1 MSSLPI
7 TGVFNDGYVAEL
19 YEQYRRDPASV
30 DESWRQF
37 FRFAESLADGEAPAR
52 RDGAFLRKVA
62 GAATLLAAIREYG
75 HFAAQL
81 DPLGSSPP
89 GAAELTPAFHGIT
102 EEDLQDVPAAPLVA
116 AAGAR
121 TGARGDP
128 AAGGRRVPAQ
138 GGRVTEGG
146 QVPGEGRTDS
156 GQRSERGTAAD
167 VVARLRELY
176 CGTIGYEF
184 EHLGDEV
191 EREWFRRTIESGSA
205 SEPLTPEEKRAILNR
220 LTHVDGLERFLG
232 LAFVNAK
239 RFSIEGVDS
248 LVPMLDEAIARAA
261 GGGTRHVIVGM
272 AHRGRLNVLTH
283 ILGKPYGALFQEF
296 AGLHHETNAESET
309 GDVKYHLGYRTRR
322 DVPGAGTVDVQLV
335 PNPSHLEF
343 VNPVLMGVA
352 RALQRVDGS
361 KAARDENVVLPICVH
376 GDAAFPGEGVVAETL
391 NLAQLRGYRVGG
403 TLQIIANN
411 QVGFTTDPADGRST
425 HYASDLA
432 KGFEIP
438 VVHVNADDLEAC
450 VRVIRLAIA
459 YRQRFKKDFVI
470 DLVGYRRHGHN
481 ETDQPSFT
489 QPKLYDVIKAHPTS
503 REVWAARL
511 VREQLVT
518 EDDVAALD
526 KTVADR
532 LTKVHE
538 EALKEGPDERDE
550 AGTEAAPTPAAETAV
565 RSEQLAALNEQLLAW
580 PQGFKLHPTLQ
591 RTLPRRR
598 EALTAGGIDW
608 GHAEALAF
616 ASLLVEGVNVRLTG
630 QDAERGTFSHRQA
643 VLHDAATGATYTPLG
658 ALPQATG
665 TFEIYNSPL
674 SETAAMG
681 FEYGFSVAAPKDLV
695 LWEAQFGDFA
705 NVAQPIVDQ
714 FIAADRAKWGQD
726 SGIVLLLPH
735 GYEGQGPEHS
745 SARLERFLQLSAEG
759 NMTVAYPSTPAQY
772 FHILRRHMK
781 CPERRPLI
789 LMQPKSL
796 LRLPDAAS
804 RLEDL
809 AAGTFQPVIDDP
821 AAGSIGREAVRRLV
835 FCTGKIYYD
844 LAGAR
849 AQTTKGGGRRAEGG
863 GKAAPRSSANTGVAV
878 VRVEQLYPWPHEQ
891 VVAALDRYPAVD
903 EVVWAQEEPKN
914 MGAWSYVALRL
925 LASAGKELGV
935 RYIGRPERA
944 SPAEGYKTTHDV
956 EQARIVQEVLAP
968 ATTGDAK
975 RISAV

>member
-1 MSSLPI
+1 MTGLPI
-7 TGVFNDGYVAEL
+7 TGVFNDGYVAQQ
-19 YEQYRRDPASV
+19 YEQFRRDPTSV

-37 FRFAESLADGEAPAR
+37 FRFAESLGGGAAAP

-81 DPLGSSPP
+81 DPLGSPPP
-89 GAAELTPAFHGIT
+89 GAAELTPAFHGIS
-102 EEDLQDVPAAPLVA
+102 EADLQDVPASALA
-116 AAGAR
+116 AAGVRAEASH
-121 TGARGDP
+121 GGE
-128 AAGGRRVPAQ
+128 AA
-138 GGRVTEGG
+138 
-146 QVPGEGRTDS
+146 
-156 GQRSERGTAAD
+156 GTAAD

-184 EHLGDEV
+184 EHLGDEA
-191 EREWFRRTIESGSA
+191 EREWFRRTIESGAA
-205 SEPLTPEEKRAILNR
+205 SERLTPEEARAILER
-220 LTHVDGLERFLG
+220 LTEVDGLERFLG

-239 RFSIEGVDS
+239 RFSIEGVDA
-248 LVPMLDEAIARAA
+248 LVPMMDEAIARAGA
-261 GGGTRHVIVGM
+261 AGTRHIVIAM

-283 ILGKPYGALFQEF
+283 ILGKPYAALFQEF

-322 DVPGAGTVDVQLV
+322 ELAGGAVVDVQLV

-352 RALQRVDGS
+352 RALQRVGGNGAGPR
-361 KAARDENVVLPICVH
+361 AAEGARVSRDENAVLAICVH

-403 TLQIIANN
+403 TLHVIANN
-411 QVGFTTDPADGRST
+411 QVGFTTDPVDGRST

-438 VVHVNADDLEAC
+438 VVHVNADDLEGCIRA
-450 VRVIRLAIA
+450 VRLGIA
-459 YRQRFKKDFVI
+459 YRLRFKRDFVI

-489 QPKLYDVIKAHPTS
+489 QPKLYDVIKTHPTP

-511 VREQLVT
+511 VRERVVT
-518 EDDVAALD
+518 EDEVAALD
-526 KTVADR
+526 KAVTER
-532 LTKVHE
+532 LTKIHE
-538 EALKEGPDERDE
+538 QSLKDGADERDE
-550 AGTEAAPTPAAETAV
+550 GGGEAAPTPPAETAV
-565 RSEQLAALNEQLLAW
+565 RAEQLAALNEQMLAW
-580 PQGFKLHPTLQ
+580 PQSFKLHPTLQ

-598 EALTAGGIDW
+598 EALSSGGIDW

-616 ASLLVEGVNVRLTG
+616 ASLLVEGINVRLTG

-643 VLHDAATGATYTPLG
+643 VLHEVATGATYTPLA

-665 TFEIYNSPL
+665 EFEIYNSPL

-681 FEYGFSVAAPKDLV
+681 FEYGFSVAAPGDLV

-705 NVAQPIVDQ
+705 NVAQPIIDQ

-726 SGIVLLLPH
+726 SGLVLLLPH

-745 SARLERFLQLSAEG
+745 SARLERFLQLCAEG

-772 FHILRRHMK
+772 FHIIRRHMK

-796 LRLPDAAS
+796 LRLPQAAS

-809 AAGTFQPVIDDP
+809 SDGTFQPVLDDS

-849 AQTTKGGGRRAEGG
+849 TETSERGGRRSDGG
-863 GKAAPRSSANTGVAV
+863 GTAGSRSGKAAANTGVAI
-878 VRVEQLYPWPHEQ
+878 VRVEQLYPWPHDH
-891 VVAALDRYPAVD
+891 VAAVLDRYPAVD

-914 MGAWSYVALRL
+914 MGAWTHVALRL
-925 LASAGKELGV
+925 RVSTGNALGV

-944 SPAEGYKTTHDV
+944 SPAEGYKNTHDV
-956 EQARIVQEVLAP
+956 EQARIIQEVLAP

-975 RISAV
+975 RPSAV